1 MRHLDKR
8 GIEMKQVAVWM
19 PAELHRL
26 VKADGLNLS
35 RFVTEQLEA
44 LYADE
49 SAVDALNE
57 KFRLMTAAKASRQ
70 KQVDAAVL
78 ASENRE
84 RLKDTVRAMRDE
96 RIAEKARE
104 VDAAVRT
111 EAHVANLG
119 SAWDILVKK
128 KRILTGGLLRKLPE
142 NDVNMDFADYWT
154 ELARDISKVAGD
166 QFTDQEV
173 INYARHRVA
182 AL

>member
-8 GIEMKQVAVWM
+8 GIEMKQVAVWL

-49 SAVDALNE
+49 TTVDRLNE
-57 KFRLMTAAKASRQ
+57 KFRLMTAAKESHARQ
-70 KQVDAAVL
+70 RQAAEKDAA
-78 ASENRE
+78 NRE

-104 VDAAVRT
+104 VDAAVRK
-111 EAHVANLG
+111 EAHVANIG
-119 SAWDILVKK
+119 SAWDVLVKK

-154 ELARDISKVAGD
+154 ELARDISKVAGEPV
-166 QFTDQEV
+166 TDMEV
-173 INYARHRVA
+173 IQYAKHKIA
-182 AL
+182 TL